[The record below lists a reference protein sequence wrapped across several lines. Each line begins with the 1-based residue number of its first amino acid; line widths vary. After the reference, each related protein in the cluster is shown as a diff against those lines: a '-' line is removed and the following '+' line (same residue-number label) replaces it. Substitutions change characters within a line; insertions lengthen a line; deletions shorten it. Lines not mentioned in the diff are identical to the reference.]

1 MKIYLKNNEAAAAAQ
16 PVTKYY
22 RIATGTWEILGLSL
36 IYKKKKK
43 LKIIENTTNFM
54 REKII

>member
-1 MKIYLKNNEAAAAAQ
+1 MKIYLKNNEAAAQ